1 MRVPFLRSVFAALL
15 IVAPLA
21 LPTVAIAAGPTP
33 AEIAASASVPTTA
46 AFVATAPAANAFEI
60 ASSRLALE
68 KSQSPAVRAF
78 AQKMITDH
86 TMIGEHF
93 VAAFGKA
100 NTGLTPPDGLGPD
113 LGAIMDKLAGESGAA
128 FDKAYIAAQTQGHE
142 AAVGL
147 FAGYAKGGDNAVLKA
162 FAAETLPMIE
172 MHLEMCYALGS

>member
-1 MRVPFLRSVFAALL
+1 MLRSVFAALL
-15 IVAPLA
+15 IATAPA
-21 LPTVAIAAGPTP
+21 LSSGATAAEPTP

-68 KSQSPAVRAF
+68 KSKDPAIRAF

-86 TMIGEHF
+86 SKIGDAF

-100 NTGLTPPDGLGPD
+100 NTGLALPDGLGAE
-113 LGAIMDKLAGESGAA
+113 LGAVMDKLQGESGAA
-128 FDKAYIAAQTQGHE
+128 FDKDYVAAQTQGHQ

-147 FAGYAKGGDNAVLKA
+147 FAGYAKGGDNPALKA
-162 FAAETLPMIE
+162 FAAATLPTIQ
-172 MHLEMCYALGS
+172 MHLEMCYALSK

>member
-1 MRVPFLRSVFAALL
+1 MKVPFRSVFAAFLIALL
-15 IVAPLA
+15 PA
-21 LPTVAIAAGPTP
+21 LSTGATAAGPTP
-33 AEIAASASVPTTA
+33 AEIAAAASVPTTA

-60 ASSRLALE
+60 ASSKLALE
-68 KSQSPAVRAF
+68 KSQNPAVRAF
-78 AQKMITDH
+78 AEKMITDH

-93 VAAFGKA
+93 VAAFGQA

-113 LGAIMDKLAGESGAA
+113 LDAVMARLQSESGAA
-128 FDKAYIAAQTQGHE
+128 FDTAYVAAQTQGHQ

-162 FAAETLPMIE
+162 FAADTLPMIE

>member
-1 MRVPFLRSVFAALL
+1 MRVPAIRTIFATLLLATLPVFATAAL
-15 IVAPLA
+15 
-21 LPTVAIAAGPTP
+21 AAGPTP

-68 KSQSPAVRAF
+68 KSTNPTVRAF
-78 AQKMITDH
+78 AERMITDH
-86 TMIGEHF
+86 TKIGEHF

-100 NTGLTPPDGLGPD
+100 NTGLTPPDGLGPE
-113 LGAIMDKLAGESGAA
+113 LGAIMDKLQGESGAA
-128 FDKAYIAAQTQGHE
+128 FDKDYIVAQTKGHQ

-162 FAAETLPMIE
+162 FASETLPIIE

>member
-1 MRVPFLRSVFAALL
+1 MPTPSFRSAFAALFL
-15 IVAPLA
+15 GLAPLA
-21 LPTVAIAAGPTP
+21 PATAVAAGPTP
-33 AEIAASASVPTTA
+33 AEIAATASVPTTA

-60 ASSRLALE
+60 ASSKLALE
-68 KSQSPAVRAF
+68 KSTNPAVRAF
-78 AQKMITDH
+78 AEKMITDH

-93 VAAFGKA
+93 VAAFGQA
-100 NTGLTPPDGLGPD
+100 NTGLTPPDGLGPE
-113 LGAIMDKLAGESGAA
+113 LGAIMDKLKGESGAA
-128 FDKAYIAAQTQGHE
+128 FDAAYVAAQTQGHQ

>member
-1 MRVPFLRSVFAALL
+1 MRVPFVRVAFAALL
-15 IVAPLA
+15 FAALPA
-21 LPTVAIAAGPTP
+21 LPTAAVAAGPTP
-33 AEIAASASVPTTA
+33 AEIAATAGVPTTA

-68 KSQSPAVRAF
+68 KSQNPAVRAF
-78 AQKMITDH
+78 AEKMITDH
-86 TMIGEHF
+86 TKIGEAF

-100 NTGLTPPDGLGPD
+100 GTGLTPPDGLGPE
-113 LGAIMDKLAGESGAA
+113 LGAIMDKLQSESGAA
-128 FDKAYIAAQTQGHE
+128 FDASYITAQTQGHQ

-162 FAAETLPMIE
+162 FAAETLPTIE

>member
-1 MRVPFLRSVFAALL
+1 MRVPALRAAFAALL
-15 IVAPLA
+15 LA
-21 LPTVAIAAGPTP
+21 TLPVLPTAATAAGPTP

-68 KSQSPAVRAF
+68 KSQNPAVRAF

-100 NTGLTPPDGLGPD
+100 GTGLTPPDGLGAE
-113 LGAIMDKLAGESGAA
+113 LGAIMNKLQGESGAA
-128 FDKAYIAAQTQGHE
+128 FDKDYIAAQTQGHQ

-162 FAAETLPMIE
+162 FAADTLPMIE

>member
-1 MRVPFLRSVFAALL
+1 MRVPLLRSVFAALL
-15 IVAPLA
+15 IAAPLA
-21 LPTVAIAAGPTP
+21 LPTSVFAAGPTP
-33 AEIAASASVPTTA
+33 TEIAATASVPTTA

-68 KSQSPAVRAF
+68 KSQNPAVRAF

-93 VAAFGKA
+93 VAAFGQA
-100 NTGLTPPDGLGPD
+100 NTGLTPPDGLGPE
-113 LGAIMDKLAGESGAA
+113 LGAIMDKLEGESGAA
-128 FDKAYIAAQTQGHE
+128 FDTAYVAAQTQGHQ

>member
-1 MRVPFLRSVFAALL
+1 MRVPFLRSVFGALL
-15 IVAPLA
+15 LVAPLA
-21 LPTVAIAAGPTP
+21 LSTGASAAGPTP
-33 AEIAASASVPTTA
+33 AEIAATASVPTTA

-60 ASSRLALE
+60 ASSKLALE
-68 KSQSPAVRAF
+68 KSTNPAVRAF
-78 AQKMITDH
+78 AEKMITDH

-100 NTGLTPPDGLGPD
+100 GTGLTPPDGLGPE
-113 LGAIMDKLAGESGAA
+113 LGAIMDKLQSESGAT
-128 FDKAYIAAQTQGHE
+128 FDKDYIAAQTQGHQ